1 MGDWQ
6 WETVNGK
13 SESMDKFEEFQT
25 IIGADGVKKVLQA
38 AAIEA
43 INSGDWN
50 KVRAIADFA
59 ININMSGKR
68 APKENSHTQEDL
80 LSQLDITLTDS
91 D

>member
-1 MGDWQ
+1 MGDWE

-13 SESMDKFEEFQT
+13 SESMDKFEQFQT
-25 IIGADGVKKVLQA
+25 IIGAAGVKKVLQA

-59 ININMSGKR
+59 ININLTGSR
-68 APKENSHTQEDL
+68 VPQENNRSQEDL
-80 LSQLDITLTDS
+80 LAQLDITLTDS